1 MIPLR
6 NETHYGDRVVR
17 CFAQRP
23 AHVDAMFR
31 EAVARDP
38 ERDALVLGD
47 RRISYRAL
55 DATVDA
61 VAGNLTQCGY
71 AKGDR
76 LALLLGNC
84 FEFVYAVL
92 ACARTGIIVVPMSI
106 RQRAPETEFILTQ
119 CEAAGLI
126 FQGDLAEHLPDRAAL
141 PHLREYFV
149 VGEGPGTPFAQ
160 LTVPATAPNVTI
172 AEEDI
177 FSLLY
182 TSGTTGRPKGAM
194 LTHLGIVHSLLH
206 YKHGMALRD
215 GEVSVLAVPASHVT
229 GLVAIILTM
238 LHVGGCT
245 VLMPA
250 FKARVF
256 LEIAARERM
265 THGLLVP
272 AMYNLC
278 LLDPDFAKFD
288 LAAWRIGGFGGAP
301 MPQATIERLAT
312 ALPNLTLVNVYGS
325 TETTSPATMLPLG
338 EAATRAD
345 TVGKALPCA
354 DILVMDEDG
363 REVAPGESGE
373 LWIGGPMVV
382 PGYWRNAEADRSAF
396 HRGYW
401 KSGDLGSLDAQGYVR
416 VFDRKKDMI
425 NRGGYKV
432 YCIEVES
439 VLARHPD
446 VIECAVIGR
455 PDPVLGERVHAFV
468 VPSAPGVNE
477 APLKAFCAERLSD
490 YKVPDSVTFLD
501 ALPRNANGKILK
513 TALRTQD
520 DERRER
526 NASSEGVL
534 QAAEPLTSSLKNS

>member
-1 MIPLR
+1 MVPLR
-6 NETHYGDRVVR
+6 HETHYGNRVVR

-23 AHVDAMFR
+23 AHIDAMFR
-31 EAVARDP
+31 EAAARHP

-47 RRISYRAL
+47 ERISYRAL
-55 DATVDA
+55 DATVEA
-61 VAGNLTQCGY
+61 VAGNLTQRGY

-92 ACARTGIIVVPMSI
+92 ACARAGIIVVPMSI
-106 RQRAPETEFILTQ
+106 RQRKPETEFILSQ

-126 FQGDLAEHLPDRAAL
+126 YQGDLAEHLPDRTAL
-141 PHLREYFV
+141 PHLRECFA
-149 VGEGPGTPFAQ
+149 VGDGPGTPFAE
-160 LTVPATAPNVTI
+160 LTIPAAAPDAAI

-194 LTHLGIVHSLLH
+194 LTHLGTVHSLMH
-206 YKHGMALRD
+206 YEQGMALRD

-238 LHVGGCT
+238 LRVGGCS

-250 FKARVF
+250 FKARGF

-288 LAAWRIGGFGGAP
+288 LRAWRVGGFGGAP
-301 MPQATIERLAT
+301 MPQATIERLAA

-325 TETTSPATMLPLG
+325 TETTSPVTMLPLG

-345 TVGKALPCA
+345 TVGKALPCT
-354 DILVMDEDG
+354 DLVVMDDDG
-363 REVAPGESGE
+363 REVAPGTAGE
-373 LWIGGPMVV
+373 LWLAGPMVI
-382 PGYWRNAEADRSAF
+382 PGYWNNPDADASAF
-396 HRGYW
+396 CGGYW
-401 KSGDLGSLDAQGYVR
+401 KSGDIGSVDAQGYVR

-425 NRGGYKV
+425 NRGGYKI

-439 VLARHPD
+439 VLAHHPD

-455 PDPVLGERVHAFV
+455 PDPVLGERVHAV
-468 VPSAPGVNE
+468 VVAREPGVAE
-477 APLKAFCAERLSD
+477 AALKRFCAERLSD
-490 YKVPDSVTFLD
+490 YKVPDTIAFLD
-501 ALPRNANGKILK
+501 VLPRNANGKVLK
-513 TALRTQD
+513 TALR
-520 DERRER
+520 
-526 NASSEGVL
+526 
-534 QAAEPLTSSLKNS
+534 P